1 MNAYTIIYA
10 LSAIAVAIL
19 ELRSARDFRTGN
31 IAPTSGFITVA
42 LVLLGP
48 VTLLGMFANWIE
60 SSYTKIEGNVQ

>member
-1 MNAYTIIYA
+1 MNIYIIVYI

-19 ELRSARDFRTGN
+19 ELRSARDLKLVN
-31 IAPTSGFITVA
+31 IAPTSFYITTA

-60 SSYTKIEGNVQ
+60 TAYTQLEGNEQ